1 MKFDPNK
8 FIKGKKRKSTV
19 CYPSPMVNDNYE
31 LWGYHF
37 DETNYYNITE
47 TTEPSNY
54 EMGGVKPVLLGHF
67 YTQRPIEPTNELIGF
82 YSHKELKMGRRVLGT
97 YDYSKEFGH
106 LKVVSSN
113 EEVMPI
119 DNNEN
124 KLQAVKIGKS
134 DISFF
139 DGEELLHTAK
149 IQVVEMPSDEV
160 ELGALKVIKGE
171 TFYCYI
177 DARPTF
183 IDKDGKEADLEP
195 VKLKI
200 DLFSRNTGILESDI
214 MLKKGA
220 VIIGCGSVGSLVA
233 LELARA
239 GVGRFFLIDM
249 DILGYHNLCRHQC
262 GIQDVGKFKTTAVK
276 ERILQINPTAQII
289 TANKKIQEVD
299 ISLLESF
306 CNKDAIMVG
315 CADNREGDLY
325 GNQYIAKPN
334 GMPFISIGCWERAF
348 AGEIFYCLP
357 EGMPDYSDFVAA
369 LGETSGRVNA
379 NTHIYMG
386 EVGSF
391 EPGISADINFVTT
404 IAVKM
409 MLDLLNRD
417 NDAYT
422 QRLIHNLSQYTLVC
436 NTNNPKIGG
445 DMAEIFAYPL
455 QVTTSIEVEY
465 ANQQEAEKTIDK
477 E

>member
-1 MKFDPNK
+1 M
-8 FIKGKKRKSTV
+8 KGKKRKPTV
-19 CYPSPMVNDNYE
+19 CFPSPILNENLE

-37 DETNYYNITE
+37 NETNYNNVVG
-47 TTEPSNY
+47 TTKPSSD
-54 EMGGVKPVLLGHF
+54 MGGVSPVLLGHF
-67 YTQRPIEPTNELIGF
+67 YDQKPSEPKKELYGY
-82 YSHKELKMGRRVLGT
+82 YSNKDLKMGRKVLKS
-97 YDYSKEFGH
+97 YDYSTEFGD
-106 LKVVSSN
+106 LKVTSSDCN
-113 EEVMPI
+113 VMSL
-119 DNNEN
+119 DKSEN
-124 KLQAVKIGKS
+124 KLQAITPGTSEIK
-134 DISFF
+134 FF
-139 DGEELLHTAK
+139 DGDNLLDTVFVEVVDDLAK
-149 IQVVEMPSDEV
+149 EV
-160 ELGALKVIKGE
+160 RDNHIKILKGE
-171 TFYCYI
+171 TFFCCI
-177 DARPTF
+177 EARPTF
-183 IDKDGKEADLEP
+183 IDMDGCEADLEP

-200 DLFSRNTGILESDI
+200 DIFSRNTGILESDI

-249 DILGYHNLCRHQC
+249 DILGYHNICRHQC

-276 ERILQINPTAQII
+276 ERILQINPTAQVI
-289 TANKKIQEVD
+289 TANKMIQEVSMD
-299 ISLLESF
+299 LLESF
-306 CNKDAIMVG
+306 CDKDAIMVG

-325 GNQYIAKPN
+325 GNQYLAKPN

-369 LGETSGRVNA
+369 LGESSGRVNA

-409 MLDLLNRD
+409 ILDLLNRD

-422 QRLIHNLSQYTLVC
+422 QRLIHNLSQYTLIC

-445 DMAEIFAYPL
+445 DMAEIFSYPL

-465 ANQQEAEKTIDK
+465 ANSDDAKK
-477 E
+477 